1 MHIKGENRGQ
11 AKLFPG
17 RLDELIAE
25 WLASLVTSVEKEVMV
40 ADEEPG
46 RSRAA
51 LAALETEREDLTARI
66 TEMQQGLRAQ
76 TDTDSDGRPRCVNIL
91 TLFFGSEFELVNLP
105 VNQGHPF
112 VPTHGVRGEN
122 QSDSHTRILV
132 RGPVVDN
139 RRLFLD
145 VDPQLIIPTS

>member
-51 LAALETEREDLTARI
+51 LAALETGREDLMARI
-66 TEMQQGLRAQ
+66 AEMQQGLRAQ
-76 TDTDSDGRPRCVNIL
+76 RDTDSDGRPRCANIL
-91 TLFFGSEFELVNLP
+91 MLFFGSEFEVVNFP
-105 VNQGHPF
+105 VNQGHPLA
-112 VPTHGVRGEN
+112 PTHGVGGEN
-122 QSDSHTRILV
+122 QPDSHARILV
-132 RGPVVDN
+132 
-139 RRLFLD
+139 
-145 VDPQLIIPTS
+145 

>member
-1 MHIKGENRGQ
+1 MHINAQNRGQ

-51 LAALETEREDLTARI
+51 LETAREDLMARI
-66 TEMQQGLRAQ
+66 AEMQQGLRAPP
-76 TDTDSDGRPRCVNIL
+76 DTDSDERPRCANISM
-91 TLFFGSEFELVNLP
+91 LFFGSEFEVVNLP
-105 VNQGHPF
+105 VNQGHPLA
-112 VPTHGVRGEN
+112 PTHGVRGEN
-122 QSDSHTRILV
+122 QPDSHTRILV
-132 RGPVVDN
+132 
-139 RRLFLD
+139 
-145 VDPQLIIPTS
+145 

>member
-51 LAALETEREDLTARI
+51 LAALETGREDLMARI
-66 TEMQQGLRAQ
+66 AEMQQGLRAQ
-76 TDTDSDGRPRCVNIL
+76 RDTDSDGRPRCANI
-91 TLFFGSEFELVNLP
+91 
-105 VNQGHPF
+105 
-112 VPTHGVRGEN
+112 
-122 QSDSHTRILV
+122 
-132 RGPVVDN
+132 
-139 RRLFLD
+139 
-145 VDPQLIIPTS
+145 

>member
-17 RLDELIAE
+17 RLDELIGE

-51 LAALETEREDLTARI
+51 LETGREDLMARI
-66 TEMQQGLRAQ
+66 TEMQQGLLAQ

-105 VNQGHPF
+105 VNRGHPF

-132 RGPVVDN
+132 
-139 RRLFLD
+139 
-145 VDPQLIIPTS
+145 